1 MSLRERF
8 PIFEH
13 KAFINSCSYAAL
25 SVDVRKALEQ
35 YLEDRDNYGSHW
47 EHWVG
52 LLEELRL
59 LTASLTNAGANE
71 IALTSSLSEGV
82 NALASSFRYEDRK
95 KIVITDYDFPT
106 TAQIWQAQQIK
117 GAETS
122 MVMEDKTLGKLPLDG
137 FEKAIDD
144 NTFLVSVPY
153 ICYRNGARQE
163 VEEIIKLAHERGAL
177 VFVDC
182 YQAIGSFPVDVK
194 ELNADFIA
202 GGMLKYLLSTAGTG
216 YLYVRE
222 GLIEQFT
229 PTTSGWFA
237 QENIHAM
244 DHTIND
250 PAISARRFE
259 SGTPNVPN
267 LYAGIAGLKL
277 VEQVGVAN
285 IQKEV
290 GILINE
296 IKQRAQD
303 EKYKLGM
310 EQEAYSPM
318 VTLQST
324 DMYALVARLEEDN
337 VVTSCRDDNLRISPH
352 FYNNSEDIEQL
363 FTSLNKNRNLMR

>member
-1 MSLRERF
+1 M
-8 PIFEH
+8 PWPVH
-13 KAFINSCSYAAL
+13 
-25 SVDVRKALEQ
+25 SVMKIE
-35 YLEDRDNYGSHW
+35 
-47 EHWVG
+47 
-52 LLEELRL
+52 
-59 LTASLTNAGANE
+59 
-71 IALTSSLSEGV
+71 
-82 NALASSFRYEDRK
+82 